1 MLVDVVMPKMGESIM
16 DGRILKWLKQPGE
29 SIGRDES
36 LLEISTDK
44 VDTEVPVAEAGV
56 ITELL
61 FKEGDTANVGDVI
74 ARIET
79 DAANAQVKKNGSA
92 PKTESKQ
99 QDKQENNK
107 DESKAEAPKQQEKSE
122 DKTPEKATEKTET
135 APVENKSEAS

>member
-1 MLVDVVMPKMGESIM
+1 MY
-16 DGRILKWLKQPGE
+16 GRILKWLKQPGE

-99 QDKQENNK
+99 QDKQEDKQGDNK
-107 DESKAEAPKQQEKSE
+107 EESKTEAPKQQEK
-122 DKTPEKATEKTET
+122 TTEKATEKTEI
-135 APVENKSEAS
+135 APAENKSEASNGEAKSG